1 MKNIAVTVAVL
12 ALGLAACQSKTE
24 ENAVGNEATVENAAE
39 SDTTAAVNDS
49 AAAADAALDN
59 ATNEIAN
66 AADASGNAV
75 ENRLVNTLQ
84 RRVTIADV
92 LTQTDNAGGSG
103 LPCPVRF
110 RQALQQ
116 RFQGLAGIAL
126 ERDGTGIE
134 IVELA

>member
-1 MKNIAVTVAVL
+1 MKKIAVTVAVL

-75 ENRLVNTLQ
+75 ENA
-84 RRVTIADV
+84 ADSV
-92 LTQTDNAGGSG
+92 ANAN
-103 LPCPVRF
+103 
-110 RQALQQ
+110 
-116 RFQGLAGIAL
+116 
-126 ERDGTGIE
+126 
-134 IVELA
+134 